1 MIRTPPH
8 QCLFSVCALLFASA
22 VIPGCGGGSKAVV
35 SSPAPLSAKCPDFTK
50 AEEVAQF
57 SFKDEYKLGPEAAL
71 QLRSGVLAAIEVN
84 AFAESLDADLGGGC
98 AQLARD
104 MGAEGEYRSG
114 AEACTGALR
123 ALKDVRSKLGPR
135 TKMALALRPSV
146 CAAPKESLN
155 ECAKT
160 CGAKEK
166 AATCAPSIGE
176 CKAPCEGACE
186 STSGAK
192 CVGVCRGACEGN
204 ASGTCGGKCKGT
216 CSGKPSN
223 GPCAG
228 VCVGKCE
235 RGAFEGECKGQC
247 AGVCTAKEPVVCGGR
262 CVGSCKEEM
271 AGCGGELAIKDAS
284 VDCRARCAA
293 LLLNKLECSDGSAS
307 LAIEGAADGRL
318 ASQLMLS
325 ANKNVTPLVKVAT
338 GYGERV
344 SKEVLNLKA
353 VIESVSAG
361 LPDIARSSSGAAAEP
376 LAKCFQPFLDSG
388 AKTAGEVK
396 NDIDLAMSLRDTL
409 SQ

>member
-1 MIRTPPH
+1 MIRIPLR
-8 QCLFSVCALLFASA
+8 QYLFSACALLFASA
-22 VIPGCGGGSKAVV
+22 VFPACGGGSKVAP
-35 SSPAPLSAKCPDFTK
+35 SSPTPLSAKCPDFSK
-50 AEEVAQF
+50 ADEVAQF
-57 SFKDEYKLGPEAAL
+57 NFKDEYRLGAEAAL
-71 QLRSGVLAAIEVN
+71 QLRSGVLAALEVN

-104 MGAEGEYRSG
+104 MGGEGEYRSG
-114 AEACTGALR
+114 ADACTGALK

-146 CAAPKESLN
+146 CAAPKAALK
-155 ECAKT
+155 ECISS
-160 CGAKEK
+160 CGVKDGVASC
-166 AATCAPSIGE
+166 TPSVGE
-176 CKAPCEGACE
+176 CKTQCEGACE
-186 STSGAK
+186 STSGSK
-192 CVGVCRGACEGN
+192 CAGVCRGACEGN
-204 ASGTCGGKCKGT
+204 SSGTCGGKCKGT

-247 AGVCTAKEPVVCGGR
+247 LGVCAPKEPTTCSGR
-262 CVGSCKEEM
+262 CIGTCKDDL
-271 AGCGGELAIKDAS
+271 AGCGGELVAKDAS

-293 LLLNKLECSDGSAS
+293 LLLNKMECSDGSAS

-318 ASQLMLS
+318 AAQLMLS

-338 GYGERV
+338 GYGERA

-376 LAKCFQPFLDSG
+376 LTKCFRAFLDSG
-388 AKTAGEVK
+388 AKTAGDAK
-396 NDIDLAMSLRDTL
+396 NDIDLAVSVRDTL